1 MKERG
6 ILYTP
11 ENIQLIL
18 DDLKRQTRRI
28 IRPQPDSQGAILQ
41 MREMVEQPGT
51 WVYNGQTF
59 TCPYGTTGDRLY
71 VKEGLKRKGGG
82 IFYRRDDVMV
92 PELDGPKVWR
102 WQRNTLSPRHMPKDC
117 ARLWLEIT
125 NVRIERVQDISQHD
139 AAEEGCGDDLIV
151 PPRCRIRYEAI
162 WSGIHGYTGEDS
174 WAANPYVWAI
184 SFRRIKS

>member
-6 ILYTP
+6 ILFTP
-11 ENIQLIL
+11 ENVQLIL
-18 DDLKRQTRRI
+18 DGAKVQTRRI
-28 IRPQPDSQGAILQ
+28 VKLAASGRIKLAGSPRNWHPQDPEAVQAC
-41 MREMVEQPGT
+41 PFGT
-51 WVYNGQTF
+51 V
-59 TCPYGTTGDRLY
+59 GDRLY
-71 VKEGLKRKGGG
+71 LREGLYRYSNGIAYKRPPPC
-82 IFYRRDDVMV
+82 YRSVT
-92 PELDGPKVWR
+92 WR
-102 WQRNTLSPRHMPKDC
+102 WKKNTLSPRYMPKDC

>member
-71 VKEGLKRKGGG
+71 VKEGLYRYSNGIAYKRPPPC
-82 IFYRRDDVMV
+82 YRSVT
-92 PELDGPKVWR
+92 WR
-102 WQRNTLSPRHMPKDC
+102 WKKNTLSPLHMPKDC